1 MKKGLCTATVLTL
14 LLLASAAFGSPWYFS
29 YNVSGTI
36 LNHPAQYSG
45 ILTDGGSGTLEFTL
59 NDALWPDA
67 SDPAAR
73 FTYIWNTYFKTHY
86 VNQAGAQ
93 RWVGVIPGSFS
104 MVVTSAPVGYT
115 GTMSAY
121 IDAQFAIRDLDADR
135 VLDDAEKF
143 GDYNQFYGT
152 IWKACTDPSTGE
164 MTCTEGPGAISGG
177 RFSFTYPPDLDA
189 MDGTANL
196 DLAPCASAADPSSW
210 GNIKSLY
217 R

>member
-1 MKKGLCTATVLTL
+1 MKKGLCIIAALAL
-14 LLLASAAFGSPWYFS
+14 LLLASAAFGDPWYFS
-29 YNVSGTI
+29 FTVSGTI

-59 NDALWPDA
+59 NDALWPDP

-93 RWVGVIPGSFS
+93 RWMGLIPGSYS
-104 MVVTSAPVGYT
+104 MVVTAAPAGYT

-121 IDAQFAIRDLDADR
+121 IDAQFSIRDLDADR
-135 VLDDAEKF
+135 VLDDNEKY
-143 GDYNQFYGT
+143 GDYNQFNGT
-152 IWKACTDPSTGE
+152 IWKNCTDPSTGE
-164 MTCTEGPGAISGG
+164 MACTDGPGAISAG
-177 RFSFTYPPDLDA
+177 RFSFTYPPDLDV

-196 DLAPCASAADPSSW
+196 DLAPCASSTDQSSW
-210 GNIKSLY
+210 GTIKALY